1 MKQFLLPCALLIFG
15 SALAQTPLLEEDF
28 ESYDNGSYIGES
40 SSVWSTWSGTTGGD
54 EDGIITDEFANSG
67 IVVEINIEKDI
78 PKYSQHGV
86 LKGLEFQKDLE
97 KLAFN
102 AGGRS

>member
-40 SSVWSTWSGTTGGD
+40 SSVWSTWS
-54 EDGIITDEFANSG
+54 ELPA
-67 IVVEINIEKDI
+67 VMKM
-78 PKYSQHGV
+78 V
-86 LKGLEFQKDLE
+86 LLLMNLQTQEL
-97 KLAFN
+97 
-102 AGGRS
+102 SH